1 MKAGIGHV
9 GSALAL
15 AGALF
20 VAACE
25 HEAPET
31 QNQPVAPPAASSGSV
46 ALLVPYGSEDENN
59 TELARN
65 LENGARLAAAELR
78 GTEINIRV
86 YPTAGTAE
94 GAVEAAT
101 QAIDEGAGAILGPVF
116 GNAAAAV
123 GPVAAA
129 SGVPV
134 FSFSNRTEIAGNNVY
149 LLGYTHSNAA
159 ERILGFGMDRGKAKV
174 VVVHADT
181 ASGWASREAVE
192 AAAERLG
199 IEFVGAVSHEFSQ
212 IGVVNAV
219 PKIVAAVND
228 AEADMLILTGNTAGA
243 LPMLA
248 QLVPEAGIDPSIV
261 QFAGLTRWDIPPG
274 NLRIKGLQGGWFPLP
289 DPNLA
294 ASFSY
299 RYRYEFN
306 EAPHPLT
313 GLSYDGIAAISQIL
327 TDGGRLDKAS
337 ITAPAGFSGADG
349 KFRFNPDGTIERSL
363 AVAEVRNFQKVVIS
377 PSPRAFSLA
386 GS

>member
-1 MKAGIGHV
+1 MKAGNGHV
-9 GSALAL
+9 GCALAL

-25 HEAPET
+25 HEAPGA
-31 QNQPVAPPAASSGSV
+31 QNQPIALPPVSSGSV

-59 TELARN
+59 TELAQS
-65 LENGARLAAAELR
+65 LENGARLAASELR
-78 GTEINIRV
+78 GTEIDIKV
-86 YPTAGTAE
+86 YQTAGTAE

-101 QAIDEGAGAILGPVF
+101 LAIEEGAAAILGPVF

-134 FSFSNRTEIAGNNVY
+134 FSFSNRIEIAGNNVY

-159 ERILGFGMDRGKAKV
+159 ERILGFGRDRERAKV
-174 VVVHADT
+174 VVVHANT
-181 ASGWASREAVE
+181 PAGWASREAVE
-192 AAAERLG
+192 SAAERQG
-199 IEFVGAVSHEFSQ
+199 IEFAGAVSHEFSQ
-212 IGVVNAV
+212 IGVVDAV
-219 PKIVAAVND
+219 PQIVAMVND
-228 AEADMLILTGNTAGA
+228 TEADMLILTGNTAGA

-248 QLVPEAGIDPSIV
+248 QLVPEAGMDPNVV
-261 QFAGLTRWDIPPG
+261 QLAGLTRWDIPPG
-274 NLRIKGLQGGWFPLP
+274 NLRIKGLEGGWFPLP

-299 RYRYEFN
+299 RYQYEFT
-306 EAPHPLT
+306 EPPHPLA

-327 TDGGRLDKAS
+327 ADSGRLDMAS
-337 ITAPAGFSGADG
+337 ITAPAGFSGAEG

-363 AVAEVRNFQKVVIS
+363 AVAVVRNFKKVVIS